1 LPEYAIDGTLVK
13 AWGVHGEG
21 IGEWIKIVFPSV
33 RTITRVGIVP
43 GYTKSHPK
51 YGNLFRLNNRVK
63 GVQLEFSDGSSVQF
77 TFTDDE
83 RMQYINLDPPVRSQ
97 YVKITIKSIYRGTK
111 WNDTLI
117 SEVEVWGYEK

>member
-1 LPEYAIDGTLVK
+1 
-13 AWGVHGEG
+13 
-21 IGEWIKIVFPSV
+21 
-33 RTITRVGIVP
+33 VP